1 MNETR
6 YPTLPILLVDD
17 EEAWLRS
24 LALTLKS
31 ALGINNL
38 IRCHESRKVMD
49 ILSEQEVGLILLD
62 LTMPYLSGEDL
73 LQMVGQEYPDI
84 PIIILSG
91 LNQLE
96 TAVRC
101 MQLGAV
107 DYYVKTEEKER
118 LIGGIQRAMATR
130 ALRQENRRLKKQ
142 VLDGELEHPETFA
155 RIHTGSRKMHALF
168 QFIEAVAGSS
178 EPILITGESG
188 VGKELIAHAIHQL
201 ARPQAPWVAVN
212 VAGLDDNHFSDTLF
226 GHTRGAF
233 TGADRERRGMIEE
246 AAGGTLF
253 LDEIGDLSLASQ
265 VKLLRL
271 LQEGEY
277 FHLGSDVP
285 CKARTSFVLATN
297 VDLDARQNQGTFR
310 RDLYYRLKAHH
321 VHIPPLRERLEDL
334 PVLLDAFFEEAA
346 RTLNKKKPAVPHG
359 LAELLSIYDFPG
371 NVRELRAMVFNALSL
386 HKSHKLSFDYFKQAI
401 GFGLTDPVPRAE
413 PPGTPEVR
421 PLAFPEKL
429 PTLEKL
435 GELAVTEAMRRARG
449 NQTLA
454 ASFLGITRQGL
465 SKRLK
470 KRNPAESIP

>member
-1 MNETR
+1 MTESL
-6 YPTLPILLVDD
+6 YPDLPILLVDD

-24 LALTLKS
+24 LSLTLRGT
-31 ALGINNL
+31 LGINNL
-38 IRCHESRKVMD
+38 IRCHESRKVME
-49 ILSEQEVGLILLD
+49 ILSEQDVGMVLLD

-73 LQMVGQEYPDI
+73 LQMIGQEYPDV

-118 LIGGIQRAMATR
+118 LIGGIQRAMAAR
-130 ALRQENRRLKKQ
+130 SLRQENRRLKKQ
-142 VLDGELEHPETFA
+142 VLDGELEHPELFA
-155 RIHTGSRKMHALF
+155 AIHTTSRKMRALF
-168 QFIEAVAGSS
+168 QYIEAVATSS

-188 VGKELIAHAIHQL
+188 VGKELVAKAIHQL
-201 ARPQAPWVAVN
+201 ARPQASWVAVN

-246 AAGGTLF
+246 ATGGTLF
-253 LDEIGDLSLASQ
+253 LDEIGDLSLVSQ

-285 CKARTSFVLATN
+285 CKSRSSIVLATN
-297 VDLDARQNQGTFR
+297 VDLDALQNKGAFR

-334 PVLLDAFFEEAA
+334 PVLLDAFFDEAA
-346 RTLNKKKPAVPHG
+346 RTLNKKRPAVPHG
-359 LAELLSIYDFPG
+359 LAELLSTYAFPG

-401 GFGLTDPVPRAE
+401 GYGQNDA
-413 PPGTPEVR
+413 PPQPESALVGEEGGV
-421 PLAFPEKL
+421 AFPQRL
-429 PTLEKL
+429 PTLDEL
-435 GELAVTEAMRRARG
+435 GEMVVVEAMRRAGG

-470 KRNPAESIP
+470 KLPMAEEF

>member
-1 MNETR
+1 MTEAL
-6 YPTLPILLVDD
+6 YPELPILLVDD

-24 LALTLKS
+24 LALTLRG

-38 IRCHESRKVMD
+38 IRCNESRKVMD
-49 ILSEQEVGLILLD
+49 ILSEQDVGMVLLD

-73 LQMVGQEYPDI
+73 LQMIGQEYPDI
-84 PIIILSG
+84 PVIILSG

-96 TAVRC
+96 TAVHC

-118 LIGGIQRAMATR
+118 LIGGIQRAMAAR
-130 ALRQENRRLKKQ
+130 SLRQENRRLKKQ
-142 VLDGELEHPETFA
+142 VLDGELEHPEVFA
-155 RIHTGSRKMHALF
+155 AIHTTSRKMQALF
-168 QFIEAVAGSS
+168 QYIEAVAASS

-188 VGKELIAHAIHQL
+188 VGKELVAKAIHQL

-246 AAGGTLF
+246 ATGGTLF
-253 LDEIGDLSLASQ
+253 LDEIGDLSLVSQ

-285 CKARTSFVLATN
+285 CKARASFVLATN
-297 VDLDARQNQGTFR
+297 VDLEALQNKGTFR

-321 VHIPPLRERLEDL
+321 VHIPSLRERLEDL

-346 RTLNKKKPAVPHG
+346 RTLNKKRPAVPHG
-359 LAELLSIYDFPG
+359 LAELLSTYAFPG

-401 GFGLTDPVPRAE
+401 GYGQNDA
-413 PPGTPEVR
+413 PPQPESA
-421 PLAFPEKL
+421 PLGEDDGVAFPQRL
-429 PTLEKL
+429 PTLDEL
-435 GELAVTEAMRRARG
+435 GELVVVEAMRRAGG

-470 KRNPAESIP
+470 KLHVPEES

>member
-1 MNETR
+1 MTEAL
-6 YPTLPILLVDD
+6 YPELPILLVDD

-24 LALTLKS
+24 LALTLRS

-38 IRCHESRKVMD
+38 IRCHESRKVME

-73 LQMVGQEYPDI
+73 LQMIGQEYPDI
-84 PIIILSG
+84 PVVILSG

-96 TAVRC
+96 TAVHC

-118 LIGGIQRAMATR
+118 LIGGIQRAMAAR
-130 ALRQENRRLKKQ
+130 SLRQENRRLKKQ
-142 VLDGELEHPETFA
+142 VLDGELEHPEIFA
-155 RIHTGSRKMHALF
+155 AIHTNSRKMQALF
-168 QFIEAVAGSS
+168 QYIEAVAASS

-188 VGKELIAHAIHQL
+188 VGKELIAKAIHQL

-246 AAGGTLF
+246 ATGGTLF
-253 LDEIGDLSLASQ
+253 LDEIGDLSLLSQ

-285 CKARTSFVLATN
+285 CKARASFVLATN
-297 VDLDARQNQGTFR
+297 VDLEALQNKGAFR

-334 PVLLDAFFEEAA
+334 PVLLDAFFEEAS
-346 RTLNKKKPAVPHG
+346 RTLNKKRPAVPHG
-359 LAELLSIYDFPG
+359 LAELLSIYPFPG

-401 GFGLTDPVPRAE
+401 GFGQTDALLQPKSIPVGE
-413 PPGTPEVR
+413 EGEV
-421 PLAFPEKL
+421 AFPQRL
-429 PTLEKL
+429 PTLDEL
-435 GELAVTEAMRRARG
+435 GEMVVVEAMRRAGG

-470 KRNPAESIP
+470 KLPLPEES